1 MVVVAE
7 AKQLL
12 GATVRNDQHGF
23 SLLETMIALCILAVV
38 AAGVLPLGILAAKM
52 SENQGH
58 LSARTAEYAQDK
70 IEQLVALAYGD
81 TSTDTRVSPAPN
93 GAGMIVLPAVG
104 GSGLAVGGS
113 INTAAPVALY
123 ADYLDVNGNV
133 LAAGGGVPAGWYY
146 MRAWQI
152 TQPRANLKQITVVAR
167 VNALAF
173 GGPGVLPQSTVSV
186 LKTSPF

>member
-1 MVVVAE
+1 M
-7 AKQLL
+7 
-12 GATVRNDQHGF
+12 TTDQRGF
-23 SLLETMIALCILAVV
+23 TLLETMVALCILAVV

-81 TSTDTRVSPAPN
+81 ASTDTRVFPAPN
-93 GAGMIVLPAVG
+93 TG
-104 GSGLAVGGS
+104 GSGLAIGGS
-113 INTAAPVALY
+113 INTAAPSALY

-133 LAAGGGVPAGWYY
+133 LAGGGGPPAGWYY

-152 TQPRANLKQITVVAR
+152 TQLRPNLKQITVVAR

-173 GGPGVLPQSTVSV
+173 GGPGLLPQSTVSL

>member
-1 MVVVAE
+1 M
-7 AKQLL
+7 
-12 GATVRNDQHGF
+12 ATTVTHDQRGF

-38 AAGVLPLGILAAKM
+38 AAGVLPLGILAAKLT
-52 SENQGH
+52 ENQGH

-70 IEQLVALAYGD
+70 VEQLVALSYGD
-81 TSTDTRVSPAPN
+81 TTSDTRLFPAPN
-93 GAGMIVLPAVG
+93 AG
-104 GSGLAVGGS
+104 GSGLAIGGS
-113 INTAAPVALY
+113 LNTAAPAALY

-133 LAAGGGVPAGWYY
+133 MIAPGGPPAGWYY

-152 TQPRANLKQITVVAR
+152 TQPRANLKQITVVSR

-173 GGPGVLPQSTVSV
+173 GGPGLIPQTTVAI

>member
-1 MVVVAE
+1 M
-7 AKQLL
+7 
-12 GATVRNDQHGF
+12 TTDQRGF
-23 SLLETMIALCILAVV
+23 SLLETMIALCILAIV

-70 IEQLVALAYGD
+70 IEQLVSLAYGD
-81 TSTDTRVSPAPN
+81 ATTDTRVFPAT
-93 GAGMIVLPAVG
+93 AAG
-104 GSGLAVGGS
+104 GSGLTVGGS
-113 INTAAPVALY
+113 TNTAAPVALY
-123 ADYLDVNGNV
+123 ADYLDINGNV
-133 LAAGGGVPAGWYY
+133 LAAAGGPPAGWYY

-152 TQPRANLKQITVVAR
+152 TQPRANLKQITVIAR

-173 GGPGVLPQSTVSV
+173 GGPGLLPQSTVSV

>member
-1 MVVVAE
+1 V
-7 AKQLL
+7 
-12 GATVRNDQHGF
+12 TTDQRGF

-81 TSTDTRVSPAPN
+81 TTSNTRVFPALN
-93 GAGMIVLPAVG
+93 TG
-104 GSGLAVGGS
+104 GSGLAIGGS
-113 INTAAPVALY
+113 INTAAPSALY
-123 ADYLDVNGNV
+123 ADYLDVNGDV
-133 LAAGGGVPAGWYY
+133 MPAAGGPPAGWYY

-152 TQPRANLKQITVVAR
+152 IQVRANLKQIIVVAR

-173 GGPGVLPQSTVSV
+173 GGPGLLPQSTVSV

>member
-1 MVVVAE
+1 M
-7 AKQLL
+7 
-12 GATVRNDQHGF
+12 TSDQRGF
-23 SLLETMIALCILAVV
+23 TLLETMVALCILAVV

-81 TSTDTRVSPAPN
+81 TSTDTRVFPAPN
-93 GAGMIVLPAVG
+93 TG
-104 GSGLAVGGS
+104 GSGLALGGS
-113 INTAAPVALY
+113 INTAAPSALY

-133 LAAGGGVPAGWYY
+133 LAAGGGPPAGWYY

-152 TQPRANLKQITVVAR
+152 TQLRPNLKQITVVAR

-173 GGPGVLPQSTVSV
+173 GGPGLLPQSTVSL